1 MKKSSLVAMIL
12 GFLAL
17 VFFALGMCMTMVTEF
32 YAFIPGIIM
41 GCIGLILAIV
51 TIMVWRKMENNT
63 PITFDKRTVLVF
75 LLAAIGILTLGVGM
89 CMVLLWGK
97 SIVGVI
103 VGIIGIAILLGLIP
117 VIKGIKD

>member
-17 VFFALGMCMTMVTEF
+17 VFFALGMCMTMVPEF

-51 TIMVWRKMENNT
+51 TIMVWRKMENKT

-89 CMVLLWGK
+89 CMVLFWGK